1 MAMGA
6 CQGDPSAE
14 KAKEPGRSTAAV
26 PKAGECYEDRQ
37 EYRVGV
43 DFTSK
48 VSCKKKHLFE
58 VTGVV
63 KIPPKFAKGTT
74 KRELVA
80 ARERIG
86 ASSDEALTGSPFQ
99 QFMDRACSKAALK
112 ISGLEDLKLVTRRGS
127 DAHATPVV
135 SSGFYEWSLAT
146 VGQWLDGHRVGLCL
160 LRFDEDEDM
169 DNNRYDGVASTT
181 SGPLI
186 KQMLKSRMPA
196 SKRYCVNFADSYVER
211 GSCRRPHD
219 AEALLSYEIDAMF
232 GPGFS
237 DDIDVSEKGVLSDA
251 QYQAMVAP
259 CEDALDQIVGP
270 ADPELYADVV
280 YGDWQWSEVPGRR
293 LVTCLVTTDSNF
305 RMPKG
310 SVIGDGK
317 GVKLRPPA
325 QPRSENSVV

>member
-1 MAMGA
+1 MAMGG

-14 KAKEPGRSTAAV
+14 KPTSSGGNTPPV

-43 DFTSK
+43 DFALK

-63 KIPPKFAKGTT
+63 KIPAKFAKGST
-74 KRELVA
+74 KAELVA
-80 ARERIG
+80 SRERIG

-112 ISGLEDLKLVTRRGS
+112 ISGLEDLKLVTRRGT

-135 SSGFYEWSLAT
+135 SSGLYEWSLAT
-146 VGQWLDGHRVGLCL
+146 VGQWLEGHRVGLCL

-169 DNNRYDGVASTT
+169 DNNQYDGVASTT

-196 SKRYCVNFADSYVER
+196 SKRHCVNFVDSYVER

-219 AEALLSYEIDAMF
+219 AEALLNYEIDAMF
-232 GPGFS
+232 GAGFS
-237 DDIDVSEKGVLSDA
+237 DDIDVSEEGELSDA
-251 QYQAMVAP
+251 QYHAMVAP

-270 ADPELYADVV
+270 ADPDLFADVV

-293 LVTCLVTTDSNF
+293 FVTCLVTTDSKL

-317 GVKLRPPA
+317 GVKLRPPTKPKNDDA
-325 QPRSENSVV
+325 VV